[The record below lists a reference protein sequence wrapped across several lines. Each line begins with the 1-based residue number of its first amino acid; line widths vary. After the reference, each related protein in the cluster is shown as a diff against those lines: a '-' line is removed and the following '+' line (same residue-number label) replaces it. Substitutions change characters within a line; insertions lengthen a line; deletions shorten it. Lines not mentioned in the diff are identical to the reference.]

1 MAKEKNTKSSATPKA
16 TPKAQPNTVPVA
28 SRPSLT
34 PPKPEAPAYGRPM
47 AGAAPKPITTPITRV
62 STTTLEGIEKASSKT
77 TPLFTGPIPVGATR
91 TATGYVTAQGTT
103 VTPGSGPAAL
113 GAPGAE
119 SSVQDKIDVAK
130 AKIEAAKKKAA
141 DAKAKIDAAKDK
153 LKNAKDK
160 TGTDVTEDTPIVDT
174 SAADNEVIQ
183 ALQDQINQLNQAL
196 ADQANSFAEQ
206 LAQQKEA
213 AKLQKQEGVRTALE
227 DFTLT
232 LNAAGLGDL
241 AADVDRMIKNDYT
254 AAQIK
259 IEIRTLDTYKNRF
272 PGMESLS
279 KKNRA
284 ISEGAY
290 IDLERGYTQIL
301 RSYGLDDKIY
311 GERGD
316 LGTYIANEVSAR
328 EFEERVGL
336 AKNKVDQ
343 QPEVTQALAD
353 FYGIS
358 KTDAV
363 GFILNPL
370 KAMDVIKK
378 QVRASEIGAAASRYK
393 FTFGATQEARQ
404 KEAEALIG
412 ATGTTDFAGLTQE
425 FGRARTLADTQSKLS
440 AIESETYNELEAVQ
454 AVVGGSQEA
463 LLKSKRRAE
472 RETMLRFGGTS
483 GVGGTSLRRS
493 NIQ

>member
-1 MAKEKNTKSSATPKA
+1 MAKEKVTKSSS

-28 SRPSLT
+28 SRPSIT

-47 AGAAPKPITTPITRV
+47 AGAAPKPITTPVR
-62 STTTLEGIEKASSKT
+62 TTTSASTS
-77 TPLFTGPIPVGATR
+77 FIGPIPVGSTR
-91 TATGYVTAQGTT
+91 TATGYVTAEGAT
-103 VTPGSGPAAL
+103 VTPGGL
-113 GAPGAE
+113 GAPGAM
-119 SSVQDKIDVAK
+119 SSVQEKIDAAKASSDAAKEKIDVAK

-141 DAKAKIDAAKDK
+141 DAKAKADAAKEK

-160 TGTDVTEDTPIVDT
+160 TGTDVTEDTPIEDT

-183 ALQDQINQLNQAL
+183 ALQDQIDQLNQAL
-196 ADQANSFAEQ
+196 KDQANSFAEQ

-213 AKLQKQEGVRTALE
+213 AKIQKQEGVRTALE

-353 FYGIS
+353 FYGIG

>member
-1 MAKEKNTKSSATPKA
+1 MPAKSQPTPKPA
-16 TPKAQPNTVPVA
+16 PKPQPNTVPAA
-28 SRPSLT
+28 SRPSVTLPKQTLT
-34 PPKPEAPAYGRPM
+34 QTQITTIAKAAAKPNAD
-47 AGAAPKPITTPITRV
+47 AGALLALSRAQAKAEAD
-62 STTTLEGIEKASSKT
+62 SKAALDAALAKAKASS
-77 TPLFTGPIPVGATR
+77 
-91 TATGYVTAQGTT
+91 
-103 VTPGSGPAAL
+103 AA
-113 GAPGAE
+113 AKE
-119 SSVQDKIDVAK
+119 KSDIAK
-130 AKIEAAKKKAA
+130 AKIEAAKKAAEEAKAKADAAKKKLA
-141 DAKAKIDAAKDK
+141 DAKAKQDATADDGTKD
-153 LKNAKDK
+153 D
-160 TGTDVTEDTPIVDT
+160 GTSTLDDATTQI
-174 SAADNEVIQ
+174 IQ
-183 ALQDQINQLNQAL
+183 GLQDQINQLQQAM

-206 LAQQKEA
+206 LAQSKEA

-241 AADVDRMIKNDYT
+241 AADVDKMIKNDYT

-259 IEIRTLDTYKNRF
+259 IEIRNLDSYKTRF
-272 PGMESLS
+272 PGMEALS

-290 IDLERGYTQIL
+290 IDLERGFTQIL

-311 GERGD
+311 GDRND
-316 LGTYIANEVSAR
+316 LGVYISNEVSAR

-336 AKNKVDQ
+336 AKTKVDQ
-343 QPEVTQALAD
+343 QPDVTQALSD
-353 FYGIS
+353 LYGIGKS
-358 KTDAV
+358 EAV

-370 KAMDVIKK
+370 KAMDAIKK

-412 ATGTTDFAGLTQE
+412 DAGTTDLAGLTQE
-425 FGRARTLADTQSKLS
+425 FGRARTLADTQGKLS
-440 AIESETYNELEAVQ
+440 AIEGEMYNELEAVQ
-454 AVVGGSQEA
+454 AVVGGTQEA

-483 GVGGTSLRRS
+483 GVGGQSLRRT